1 MSGWSKIPTF
11 HWHLHVVPPKNKSV
25 TLPESI
31 SWSPDVTRPI
41 GRPDAVSVQGCC
53 RGKRSHRKCRH
64 VPHELMVKA
73 TTSSMLDMTWLVKK
87 PVFVGEFPVHPR
99 LTLTL
104 ISHKYIYIHFLN
116 LRCII
121 SHYVSNT
128 FPFWLVESSLLP
140 PQYSRIAMEHPPFSS
155 IIFRLKAPIYMGFPI
170 ATFD

>member
-104 ISHKYIYIHFLN
+104 ISHKYIYIYPFLKSP
-116 LRCII
+116 L
-121 SHYVSNT
+121 HYIPLCVQYIPILVGRILTTTPPVLTNSNGT
-128 FPFWLVESSLLP
+128 ST
-140 PQYSRIAMEHPPFSS
+140 I
-155 IIFRLKAPIYMGFPI
+155 
-170 ATFD
+170 